1 MSRQL
6 VSTSN
11 VYRMSLL
18 LVSVGVVLL
27 VMSVSLLTVHIS
39 SAGDIVQIRRR
50 LECSEC
56 LVLTVLTSGSITMGI
71 YLCLQAG
78 VFLASARMASE
89 VPVEYNSLWYI
100 SGFMFV
106 LAFIGHILALG
117 ASLVYHNLTKKRV
130 SHNLLTGPV
139 KSFEHEEVLPNLKE
153 RRAKTFSK
161 LETSTVDKC
170 DVVNT
175 FSSATKPTFVLPTYD
190 TANILLLAEGGIEPI
205 PVKESKQC
213 SSSISQTDSESNV
226 TSMEIFLH
234 FLSFVFTSCCVLFVV
249 GFVYTTEAGALMIW
263 PSCLSFISNQLRSF
277 YISLGVLVLIS
288 VILIVGFAGLGFSAR
303 VTHHLFCSSLLTL
316 FSVFV
321 DSMWGFDCHL
331 LLMTLTSSSV
341 FVTTLTVWCAAT
353 ETMMR
358 YSLQRGISIS
368 TARKSNTSL

>member
-1 MSRQL
+1 MAVL
-6 VSTSN
+6 VVSLGIA
-11 VYRMSLL
+11 LL
-18 LVSVGVVLL
+18 LIVVSILL
-27 VMSVSLLTVHIS
+27 LHIS
-39 SAGDIVQIRRR
+39 SAGDIVRIRRR

-117 ASLVYHNLTKKRV
+117 TSLVYHNLTKKRV

-153 RRAKTFSK
+153 GRAKTFSK

-175 FSSATKPTFVLPTYD
+175 FSSATAKPTFVLPTSD
-190 TANILLLAEGGIEPI
+190 TTNILLLAEGGIEPI

-277 YISLGVLVLIS
+277 CISLGVLVLIS

-331 LLMTLTSSSV
+331 LLITLTSSSV

-353 ETMMR
+353 ETIMR

-368 TARKSNTSL
+368 IARKSNTSL